1 MPLSL
6 QVAVGETE
14 TNMTVTKQPKTTRQI
29 FSRIACTA
37 ACLLLSGF
45 PGSAKTLNVILLAN
59 ASTQDV
65 IQNLFKEY
73 SRDHPGIDFNVS
85 IIQYSALT
93 AKINTLLAAGEPPDI
108 LEVTTS
114 YIQTFGEQAL
124 DLAQYS
130 DGAALLNRYLP
141 TYQAFIKSN
150 AKIIGIP
157 IEATVNG
164 LFYNKELFQ
173 KAGVSVPAD
182 PEHIWNWAQ
191 FKDAV

>member
-1 MPLSL
+1 MQLPGTSCHCILLMPLSL
-6 QVAVGETE
+6 QVAVRETE
-14 TNMTVTKQPKTTRQI
+14 TNMTATKQPKTTRQI

-45 PGSAKTLNVILLAN
+45 PGFAKTLNVILLAN

-130 DGAALLNRYLP
+130 DGAALLNRYLRLTRRSSSRTP
-141 TYQAFIKSN
+141 K
-150 AKIIGIP
+150 
-157 IEATVNG
+157 
-164 LFYNKELFQ
+164 
-173 KAGVSVPAD
+173 
-182 PEHIWNWAQ
+182 
-191 FKDAV
+191 